1 MGIKRDVPIT
11 LNSVNYEDT
20 YDGSFTT
27 RRAVNYTL
35 GFTAKT
41 YLYGPVYAAKVIKE
55 TTADLF
61 TDTAAGSTREE
72 RIVVVPNPTSADA
85 DDDFGFTTTITNF
98 NDSKTYN
105 QTTDSDE

>member
-1 MGIKRDVPIT
+1 MD
-11 LNSVNYEDT
+11 LLQ
-20 YDGSFTT
+20 

-55 TTADLF
+55 TTADIF
-61 TDTAAGSTREE
+61 TDTTSGSTREE
-72 RIVVVPNPTSADA
+72 RIVIVPNPTTADA
-85 DDDFGFTTTITNF
+85 DDDFGFTTIITNF
-98 NDSKTYN
+98 ADSKTYN

>member
-1 MGIKRDVPIT
+1 MKTP
-11 LNSVNYEDT
+11 

-55 TTADLF
+55 TTADIF
-61 TDTAAGSTREE
+61 TDTASDQQEKKELLLYLIQQRLTQMM
-72 RIVVVPNPTSADA
+72 IL
-85 DDDFGFTTTITNF
+85 IY
-98 NDSKTYN
+98 YN
-105 QTTDSDE
+105 YN